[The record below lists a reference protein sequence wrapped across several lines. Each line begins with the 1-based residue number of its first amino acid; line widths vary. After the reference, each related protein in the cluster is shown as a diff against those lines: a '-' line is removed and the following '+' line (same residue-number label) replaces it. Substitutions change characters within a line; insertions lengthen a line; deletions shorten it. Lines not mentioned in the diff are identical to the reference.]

1 MNCLKKKFPAFYQCC
16 GPGAFLT
23 SGSWIRN
30 RFFPDP
36 GSQTHIFVSLM
47 TIFGS
52 VADLGCLSL
61 ILDSTFFPSRI
72 RTAPS
77 RILIKEF
84 KYNNPIKRFVSSRKY
99 DPCIIRYLFACE
111 VPVLR
116 IRIRIRIHRINVF
129 WGLLNPDPS
138 VRGMDPDP
146 LVRGMD
152 PDLDP
157 SITKQKSKKNVDS
170 YCFVTSFGLFIFEM
184 MYMYL
189 QKVISKKTFFFN

>member
-1 MNCLKKKFPAFYQCC
+1 MF
-16 GPGAFLT
+16 
-23 SGSWIRN
+23 I
-30 RFFPDP
+30 PDP
-36 GSQTHIFVSLM
+36 GS
-47 TIFGS
+47 
-52 VADLGCLSL
+52 D
-61 ILDSTFFPSRI
+61 FFPSRI

-84 KYNNPIKRFVSSRKY
+84 KYNNPRKRFVSSRKY

-116 IRIRIRIHRINVF
+116 IHRINVF
-129 WGLLNPDPS
+129 WGLLDPDPS

-157 SITKQKSKKNVDS
+157 SITKQKSKTNVDS

-189 QKVISKKTFFFN
+189 QKVIFKKTFF